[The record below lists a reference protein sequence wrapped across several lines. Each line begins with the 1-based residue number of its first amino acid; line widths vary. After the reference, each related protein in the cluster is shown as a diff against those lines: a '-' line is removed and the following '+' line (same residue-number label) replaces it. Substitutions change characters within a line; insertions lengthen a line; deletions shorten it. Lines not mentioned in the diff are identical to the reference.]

1 MPRNLESLVAVPDSA
16 SGRTRLIA
24 GNWKMHM
31 THLEAIAHAEQLFHR
46 LRPEDFRYAQIA
58 LCPPFTA
65 LRSLQLLFES
75 DRMPFFL
82 GAQNVSEHPEGAF
95 TGEISVSM
103 LAKLGVA
110 FVIVGHSERRRYFQ
124 ESSELVATKAA
135 RVAGAGMRAVVC
147 VGEEATARE
156 HREEVLTSQLEPV
169 LKGFPAARLGE
180 LVVAYEPVWAIGAG
194 TPASPE
200 EIDETTG
207 WLRRYL
213 VETIGASNA
222 DGVRILYGGSVDVG
236 NARSFTE
243 LPEVDGLLVGG
254 ASLDA
259 DRFAELI
266 KAA

>member
-1 MPRNLESLVAVPDSA
+1 MARHLESLVAVPDSA

-31 THLEAIAHAEQLFHR
+31 NHLEAIAHAERLFHR
-46 LRPEDFRYAQIA
+46 LRPEDFRYAEIA

-110 FVIVGHSERRRYFQ
+110 LVIVGHSERRRHFH
-124 ESSELVATKAA
+124 ETSELVAAKAA
-135 RVAGAGMRAVVC
+135 RVVEAGMRAVVC
-147 VGEEATARE
+147 VGEEASARE
-156 HREEVLTSQLEPV
+156 RREEVLAAQLEPV
-169 LKGFPAARLGE
+169 LKELPVARLGE
-180 LVVAYEPVWAIGAG
+180 LVIAYEPVWAIGAG

-200 EIDETTG
+200 EIDQATS
-207 WLRRYL
+207 WLRRHL
-213 VETIGASNA
+213 AEAVGASNA
-222 DGVRILYGGSVDVG
+222 SAIRLLYGGSVDVG